1 MSIRV
6 LVVDDNPIVREAL
19 RAFLDG
25 GSPDGDTVV
34 VGEAGNG
41 QEALA
46 LVLRHRPDVTLLDY
60 RMPIADGLSIVGEL
74 ARHTVVLALT
84 SDDSPEVIASMLGG
98 GARGY
103 LVHGQFDPPEL
114 LRAVRAVAAGQG
126 WLSPVAASVATSAL
140 RMRGDLERDAER
152 ARERFGLT
160 DRERDVLDLLAAGLP
175 NAAIAQRLRLT
186 EKTVKNHLYNVFAK
200 LGVGN
205 RTEAVV
211 RWSGRQGPGSQ
222 PGPFAS

>member
-1 MSIRV
+1 VSITV

-19 RAFLDG
+19 HGFLDA
-25 GSPDGDTVV
+25 SDGVRV

-46 LVLRHRPDVTLLDY
+46 LALRHRPDVTLLDY

-74 ARHTVVLALT
+74 ARHTAVLALT
-84 SDDSPEVIASMLGG
+84 SDASPDVIASMLRG

-103 LVHGQFDPPEL
+103 LVHGHFDPPDL
-114 LRAVRAVAAGQG
+114 LRAVLAVAAGQG

-140 RMRGDLERDAER
+140 REQGDVER
-152 ARERFGLT
+152 ARAGFGLT
-160 DRERDVLDLLAAGLP
+160 DRERDVLDLLSAGLS
-175 NAAIAQRLRLT
+175 NAAIAERLRLT
-186 EKTVKNHLYNVFAK
+186 EKTVKNHLYNMFAK
-200 LGVGN
+200 LQVSS

-211 RWSGRQGPGSQ
+211 RWSG
-222 PGPFAS
+222 PFDS